1 MQCLLQIKLQRHKWI
16 LTVQLQTTNYKLFR
30 WTYKLTWGLIV
41 TKSWVIIIT
50 KVAIFINAWWVTGLI
65 MSVYRLFSISITAPW
80 RRYYNLYYEEKGT
93 ERLKNLPITGGGGT
107 WVPHSVKC
115 PTWFWLRSWSHRS
128 WDQDPIWAP
137 RWVQNL
143 HWTFPLPLPSPSPP
157 SAQAHVSSLAKINN
171 IFFLRDRLE
180 NLPKGH
186 PADGWWNIVI
196 KSATV
201 CLTYNAVLLNT
212 MLHAS
217 LRLKHVFDIS
227 SLCPILPHFLKS
239 S

>member
-115 PTWFWLRSWSHRS
+115 PTWFWLRSWS
-128 WDQDPIWAP
+128 QDCAIEPHVGFHTQCGVCL
-137 RWVQNL
+137 RFSL
-143 HWTFPLPLPSPSPP
+143 SLSHPLPL
-157 SAQAHVSSLAKINN
+157 L
-171 IFFLRDRLE
+171 
-180 NLPKGH
+180 
-186 PADGWWNIVI
+186 
-196 KSATV
+196 
-201 CLTYNAVLLNT
+201 VLSKLN
-212 MLHAS
+212 
-217 LRLKHVFDIS
+217 K
-227 SLCPILPHFLKS
+227 P
-239 S
+239 